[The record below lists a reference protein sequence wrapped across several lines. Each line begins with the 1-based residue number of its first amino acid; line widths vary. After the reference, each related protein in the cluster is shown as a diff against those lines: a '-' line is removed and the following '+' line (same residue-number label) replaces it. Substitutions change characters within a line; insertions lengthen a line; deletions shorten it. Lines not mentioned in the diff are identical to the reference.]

1 MPPTAVITEEK
12 ILKAAFE
19 IVRVQGLEY
28 LTARNIAQKL
38 NCSTQP
44 VYRIYD
50 NMDEVKDR
58 VYGMAVS
65 LMRDQIFSHQD
76 DQNSPALNMAI
87 GFLHFA
93 KQERYIFQ
101 FVYLSGYKSFD
112 LSHEVFMGDTLSM
125 KSMLHS
131 ERFRAID
138 EKKQKNIFIKISIY
152 LTGIGTMINSGT
164 LKMDFH
170 ETIEMV
176 REMYE
181 ALLSYEGRPQS

>member
-65 LMRDQIFSHQD
+65 LMRDQIFSYQD

-131 ERFRAID
+131 KRFRAID
-138 EKKQKNIFIKISIY
+138 ENKQKNIFIKISIY
-152 LTGIGTMINSGT
+152 LIGIGTMINSGT

>member
-50 NMDEVKDR
+50 NMDEVKDC

-131 ERFRAID
+131 KRFRAID
-138 EKKQKNIFIKISIY
+138 ENKQKNIFIKISIY

-164 LKMDFH
+164 LKMDFD

-176 REMYE
+176 KEMYE

>member
-19 IVRVQGLEY
+19 IVRVQGFEY

-131 ERFRAID
+131 KRFRAID
-138 EKKQKNIFIKISIY
+138 ENTQKNIFIKISIY
-152 LTGIGTMINSGT
+152 LIGIGTMMNSGT

-170 ETIEMV
+170 EAIEMV

>member
-131 ERFRAID
+131 KRFRAID

>member
-131 ERFRAID
+131 KRFRAID
-138 EKKQKNIFIKISIY
+138 ENKQKIY
-152 LTGIGTMINSGT
+152 LSKSRSISLG
-164 LKMDFH
+164 L
-170 ETIEMV
+170 
-176 REMYE
+176 
-181 ALLSYEGRPQS
+181 AQ

>member
-12 ILKAAFE
+12 ILKAALE

-131 ERFRAID
+131 KRFRAID
-138 EKKQKNIFIKISIY
+138 ENKQKNIFIKISIY
-152 LTGIGTMINSGT
+152 LIGIGTMINSGT

-176 REMYE
+176 KEMYE

>member
-131 ERFRAID
+131 KRFRAID
-138 EKKQKNIFIKISIY
+138 ENKQKNIFIKISIY
-152 LTGIGTMINSGT
+152 LIGIGTMINSGT

-176 REMYE
+176 KEMYE